1 MRYTDA
7 KEVLVLASN
16 IIKDTKKITGILDEL
31 DNELKMLERTFF
43 DDGIEEVKAYIKSI
57 RKHTNNST
65 EQAAVIS
72 TQLVYYADKLIEG
85 KG

>member
-31 DNELKMLERTFF
+31 DNELKTLERTFL
-43 DDGIEEVKAYIKSI
+43 DDGIEEVKAHIGSI
-57 RKHTNNST
+57 RQHTEEST
-65 EQAAVIS
+65 ESAVVIS
-72 TQLVYYADKLIEG
+72 TQLVGYADLLMKG
-85 KG
+85 KK